1 MFSFSTLSSLAM
13 QVAPLGPQSVGT
25 LPRQNQTRIREAG
38 WGLRLVSTLPRVRV
52 G

>member
-13 QVAPLGPQSVGT
+13 QVAQVGPKSVGT
-25 LPRQNQTRIREAG
+25 LPRQSQTRIREAG